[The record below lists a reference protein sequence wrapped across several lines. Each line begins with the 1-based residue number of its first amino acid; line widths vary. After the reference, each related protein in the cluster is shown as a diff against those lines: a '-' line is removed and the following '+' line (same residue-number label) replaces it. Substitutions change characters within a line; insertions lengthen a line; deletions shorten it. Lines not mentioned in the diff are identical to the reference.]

1 MITHY
6 IGRPLIGLNFR
17 QQRFEADF
25 RHHLVRVR
33 EYSEAIALDNGEPVE
48 HRQLDTRFGSVLR
61 NYLQLIKQ
69 QKNLVGFTSF
79 FGQAAVIFPFI
90 VAAPRFFPID
100 DESLPGRTRERN
112 ALIVWGAATAI
123 LVAMVLDGAVVLA
136 GNPAAE
142 AAIVVAVVAGMAWQ
156 GREIL
161 HGASGWRAAAASGFT
176 GESGEAEPDE
186 PDDTTDAGDGI
197 GPRRWLI
204 APTIDGLFLVD
215 LDGEDKWFA
224 DAVDLPAELK
234 ARFEDFE
241 DDVRAALV
249 PHRSIAGLWMLPR
262 ATIADFER
270 RATELATA
278 LEPHALAG
286 EAMWWLPPADDVAD
300 EDLEPPPHPA
310 L

>member
-1 MITHY
+1 MIDWL
-6 IGRPLIGLNFR
+6 IRGLGLFWFLGGAVAIKAAAEERFFDAAGAALGEGWGRR
-17 QQRFEADF
+17 R
-25 RHHLVRVR
+25 RVR
-33 EYSEAIALDNGEPVE
+33 AGVRALGALLTTASGAALLLVDRAAPWLMIA
-48 HRQLDTRFGSVLR
+48 
-61 NYLQLIKQ
+61 
-69 QKNLVGFTSF
+69 NLVVQT
-79 FGQAAVIFPFI
+79 AWHM
-90 VAAPRFFPID
+90 AAPRFFPID

-112 ALIVWGAATAI
+112 ALIVWGAATVT

-142 AAIVVAVVAGMAWQ
+142 AAIGVAIVAGMVWQ

-161 HGASGWRAAAASGFT
+161 HGASGWRAAAPTGFT
-176 GESGEAEPDE
+176 SESGEAVPDE

-249 PHRSIAGLWMLPR
+249 PHRSIAGLWVLPR

-270 RATELATA
+270 RAAELATA

>member
-1 MITHY
+1 MIEWM
-6 IGRPLIGLNFR
+6 IRGLGLFWFVGGAVAIRAAAEERFFDAAGAALGEGWGRRRRIRAG
-17 QQRFEADF
+17 
-25 RHHLVRVR
+25 VRALGALLTTASGAALLLLDR
-33 EYSEAIALDNGEPVE
+33 AAPWLMIA
-48 HRQLDTRFGSVLR
+48 
-61 NYLQLIKQ
+61 
-69 QKNLVGFTSF
+69 NLVVQTAWHVS
-79 FGQAAVIFPFI
+79 
-90 VAAPRFFPID
+90 APRLFPID
-100 DESLPGRTRERN
+100 DESRPGRARERN
-112 ALIVWGAATAI
+112 ALVVWGAATVT

-136 GNPAAE
+136 GNPMAE
-142 AAIVVAVVAGMAWQ
+142 AAIFVAVVAGLAWQ

-161 HGASGWRAAAASGFT
+161 FGASGWRAVVASGFT
-176 GESGEAEPDE
+176 GDSGVALPA
-186 PDDTTDAGDGI
+186 DTTDTGDGI

-249 PHRSIAGLWMLPR
+249 QHRSIEGLWVLPR

-300 EDLEPPPHPA
+300 DDLEPPPHPA

>member
-1 MITHY
+1 MIDWM
-6 IGRPLIGLNFR
+6 IRGLGLFWFVGGAVAIR
-17 QQRFEADF
+17 AAAEDRFFDAAGAALGEGWGW
-25 RHHLVRVR
+25 RRRVR
-33 EYSEAIALDNGEPVE
+33 AGVRALGALLTTASGAALLLLDRAAPWLMIA
-48 HRQLDTRFGSVLR
+48 
-61 NYLQLIKQ
+61 
-69 QKNLVGFTSF
+69 NLVVQT
-79 FGQAAVIFPFI
+79 AWHM
-90 VAAPRFFPID
+90 AAPRLFPID

-112 ALIVWGAATAI
+112 ALIVWGAATVL
-123 LVAMVLDGAVVLA
+123 LVAMILDGAVVLA
-136 GNPAAE
+136 GNPMAE
-142 AAIVVAVVAGMAWQ
+142 AVIALAIVAGMVWQ

-161 HGASGWRAAAASGFT
+161 HGASGWGTATPTGFAGESVLPEGPVDADAAA
-176 GESGEAEPDE
+176 E
-186 PDDTTDAGDGI
+186 GDGI

-224 DAVDLPAELK
+224 DAVDLPADLK

-249 PHRSIAGLWMLPR
+249 PHRAIDGLWVLPR
-262 ATIADFER
+262 ATVADFER

-286 EAMWWLPPADDVAD
+286 EAMWWLPPADDVAA
-300 EDLEPPPHPA
+300 EDIEPPPHPA